1 MVKIDT
7 RSVGKV
13 LNAPEAWRFVLLH
26 GDDSGLI
33 REYASDLVRRV
44 AGSLDDPFRVA
55 TLTRETHDRFEEEA
69 TALSLDGGQRVVWIR
84 EGTDALAG
92 PVSGV
97 LDGAGS
103 ALIVVEAGPLPARGK
118 LRKLAEERKD
128 SASVGCYPEE
138 GRALEASVRRMF
150 AERQV
155 GITAEALGWLV
166 SQLGADRAGVRNEIE
181 KLALYAGPDHEL
193 DLDDVRVCIGDSGS
207 ASIDDS
213 VFLAM
218 EGDRTGTDLALERA
232 LSEGANP
239 VAVARVLLGHI
250 SRLRRV
256 KAAVEQG
263 VSRADAMRSLRP
275 PVFFK
280 KQQSFERALQLWPLP
295 ALAELASRT
304 QAFELSCKQT
314 GAMDVLLCRR
324 HLSVIAARAAAA
336 SRRR

>member
-1 MVKIDT
+1 MKVDT
-7 RSVGKV
+7 RSIGKV
-13 LNAPEAWRFVLLH
+13 LNAPDAWRFVLLH

-33 REYASDLVRRV
+33 REYASDLVKRV

-55 TLTRETHDRFEEEA
+55 ALSRETHDRFEEEA
-69 TALSLDGGQRVVWIR
+69 TALSLDGGQRVVWVR
-84 EGTDALAG
+84 EGTDSLAR
-92 PVSGV
+92 PVSSV

-103 ALIVVEAGPLPARGK
+103 AVIIVEAGVLPARGK
-118 LRKLAEERKD
+118 LRKLAEERSD
-128 SASVGCYPEE
+128 SASIGCYPEE
-138 GRALEASVRRMF
+138 GRALENSVRQMF

-155 GITAEALGWLV
+155 GITSEALGWLV
-166 SQLGADRAGVRNEIE
+166 SQLGADRIGVRNEIE

-193 DLDDVRVCIGDSGS
+193 DLEDVRICIGDSGS

-218 EGDRTGTDLALERA
+218 EGDRGGTDLALERA

-250 SRLRRV
+250 GRLRRV
-256 KAAVEQG
+256 KAATEQG
-263 VSRADAMRSLRP
+263 QSQSEAMKSLRP

-280 KQQSFERALQLWPLP
+280 KQQGFERALGLWSLP
-295 ALAELASRT
+295 ALTDLARRT

-336 SRRR
+336 ARRR